1 MDLYLQSEVAFLL
14 GQKRMMNRV
23 CGTRKQKANCVVLS
37 RGPFSILHLAYG
49 AVSIPLDCSLANGL
63 KSMKSFEQILTRQ
76 LPMHI

>member
-49 AVSIPLDCSLANGL
+49 AVSYINLSIIEGKCSPGL
-63 KSMKSFEQILTRQ
+63 LCS
-76 LPMHI
+76 